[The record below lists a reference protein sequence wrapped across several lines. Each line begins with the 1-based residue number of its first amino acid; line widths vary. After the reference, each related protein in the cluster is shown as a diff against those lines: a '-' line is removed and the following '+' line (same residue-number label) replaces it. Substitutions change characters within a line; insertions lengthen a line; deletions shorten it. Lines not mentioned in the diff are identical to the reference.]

1 MMAKENYSDPN
12 GKLLNSI
19 TTFEVNGE
27 EVKLSG
33 NIIRDYLVSGNA
45 EVTDQEIIMFL
56 QLCKYQKLN
65 PFLNEAYL
73 VKFKNTKGP
82 DKPAQIIV
90 SKEAFM
96 KRAET
101 HEQYDGFEAGV
112 IVERGGEIIELE
124 GAVSLATDK
133 LLGGWAKV
141 FRKDR
146 NRPVS
151 VRISEKEF
159 NKRQSTWNTMP
170 LTMMRKTAVVNAMR
184 EAFPDN
190 LGAMYTE
197 EEQGALQN
205 TETSVQ
211 QEIKQNANAE
221 MLDISSQQ
229 NEVPNFKEVRE
240 PEHVEMPPKYDEQ
253 QSTPP
258 ARPY

>member
-1 MMAKENYSDPN
+1 MSNEIADKVVVY
-12 GKLLNSI
+12 
-19 TTFEVNGE
+19 EVNGE
-27 EVKLSG
+27 NVKLSPS
-33 NIIRDYLVSGNA
+33 IIRDYLVSGNA
-45 EVTDQEIIMFL
+45 EVSDQEVVMFL

-65 PFLNEAYL
+65 PFLKEAYL
-73 VKFKNTKGP
+73 VKFKGY
-82 DKPAQIIV
+82 PAQIIT

-112 IVERGGEIIELE
+112 IVERNGEIIELE
-124 GAVSLATDK
+124 GAVSLKDDK
-133 LLGGWAKV
+133 LLGGWARV

-146 NRPVS
+146 SRPVS

-159 NKRQSTWNTMP
+159 NKKQSTWTSMP

-197 EEQGALQN
+197 EEQNITQSKDVNIQEEIAENAN
-205 TETSVQ
+205 TEILDLPIQPATRHETPEVEDLNDIDELEP
-211 QEIKQNANAE
+211 QE
-221 MLDISSQQ
+221 
-229 NEVPNFKEVRE
+229 EVN
-240 PEHVEMPPKYDEQ
+240 
-253 QSTPP
+253 PP

>member
-1 MMAKENYSDPN
+1 MTNEVNNIPN
-12 GKLLNSI
+12 VNLLNKS
-19 TTFEVNGE
+19 TVFEVNGE

-33 NIIRDYLVSGNA
+33 NIIKQYLVSGDA
-45 EVTDQEIIMFL
+45 EVTDQEVIMFL

-73 VKFKNTKGP
+73 VKFTNKNGK

-101 HEQYDGFEAGV
+101 HEQYDGFEAGI
-112 IVERGGEIIELE
+112 IVERNGEVVEIE
-124 GAVSLATDK
+124 GAVSLDKDK

-146 NRPVS
+146 SRPVS

-159 NKRQSTWNTMP
+159 NKRQSTWNAMP

-197 EEQGALQN
+197 EEQGTTPSIERN
-205 TETSVQ
+205 VQ
-211 QEIKQNANAE
+211 EEISANANSEVLDMPTQKKE
-221 MLDISSQQ
+221 MPKFEEVKEP
-229 NEVPNFKEVRE
+229 NELE
-240 PEHVEMPPKYDEQ
+240 PEPADMPHEE
-253 QSTPP
+253 PP

>member
-1 MMAKENYSDPN
+1 MTNEVNN
-12 GKLLNSI
+12 IQNVNLLNKS
-19 TTFEVNGE
+19 TVFEVNGE

-33 NIIRDYLVSGNA
+33 NIIKQYLVSGDA
-45 EVTDQEIIMFL
+45 EVTDQEVIMFL

-73 VKFKNTKGP
+73 VKFTNKNGK

-101 HEQYDGFEAGV
+101 HEQYDGFEAGI
-112 IVERGGEIIELE
+112 IVERNGEVVEIE
-124 GAVSLATDK
+124 GAVSLDKDK

-146 NRPVS
+146 SRPVS

-159 NKRQSTWNTMP
+159 NKRQSTWNAMP

-197 EEQGALQN
+197 EEQGTTPSIERN
-205 TETSVQ
+205 VQ
-211 QEIKQNANAE
+211 EEISANANSEVLDMPTQKKE
-221 MLDISSQQ
+221 MPKFEEVKEP
-229 NEVPNFKEVRE
+229 NELE
-240 PEHVEMPPKYDEQ
+240 PEPADAPYEE
-253 QSTPP
+253 PP

>member
-1 MMAKENYSDPN
+1 MSNEIADKVVVY
-12 GKLLNSI
+12 
-19 TTFEVNGE
+19 EVNGE
-27 EVKLSG
+27 NVKLSPS
-33 NIIRDYLVSGNA
+33 IIRDYLVSGNT
-45 EVTDQEIIMFL
+45 EVSDQEVVMFL

-65 PFLNEAYL
+65 PFLKEAYL
-73 VKFKNTKGP
+73 VKFKGS
-82 DKPAQIIV
+82 PAQIIT

-112 IVERGGEIIELE
+112 IVERNGEIIELE
-124 GAVSLATDK
+124 GAVSLKDDE
-133 LLGGWAKV
+133 LLGGWARV

-146 NRPVS
+146 SRPIS

-159 NKRQSTWNTMP
+159 NKKQSTWNAMP

-197 EEQGALQN
+197 EEQNITQSKDVSIQEEIAENAN
-205 TETSVQ
+205 TEILDLPIQPTTQ
-211 QEIKQNANAE
+211 PETPDIEDLNDIDELEPQE
-221 MLDISSQQ
+221 
-229 NEVPNFKEVRE
+229 EVN
-240 PEHVEMPPKYDEQ
+240 
-253 QSTPP
+253 PP

>member
-1 MMAKENYSDPN
+1 MTNEVNN
-12 GKLLNSI
+12 IQNVNLLNKS
-19 TTFEVNGE
+19 TVFEVNGE

-33 NIIRDYLVSGNA
+33 NIIKQYLVSGDA
-45 EVTDQEIIMFL
+45 EVTDQEVIMFL

-73 VKFKNTKGP
+73 VKFTNKNGK

-101 HEQYDGFEAGV
+101 HEQYDGFEAGI
-112 IVERGGEIIELE
+112 IVERNGEVVEIE
-124 GAVSLATDK
+124 GAVSLDKDK

-146 NRPVS
+146 SRPVS

-159 NKRQSTWNTMP
+159 NKRQSTWNAMP

-197 EEQGALQN
+197 EEQGTTPSIERN
-205 TETSVQ
+205 VQ
-211 QEIKQNANAE
+211 EEISANANSE
-221 MLDISSQQ
+221 VLD
-229 NEVPNFKEVRE
+229 
-240 PEHVEMPPKYDEQ
+240 MPTQKKKCLNLKK
-253 QSTPP
+253 
-258 ARPY
+258 

>member
-1 MMAKENYSDPN
+1 MSNEIADKVVVY
-12 GKLLNSI
+12 
-19 TTFEVNGE
+19 EVNGE
-27 EVKLSG
+27 NVKLSPS
-33 NIIRDYLVSGNA
+33 IIRDYLVSGNA
-45 EVTDQEIIMFL
+45 EVSDQEVVMFL

-65 PFLNEAYL
+65 PFLKEAYL
-73 VKFKNTKGP
+73 VKFKGY
-82 DKPAQIIV
+82 PAQIIT

-112 IVERGGEIIELE
+112 IVERNGEIIELE
-124 GAVSLATDK
+124 GAVSLKDDK
-133 LLGGWAKV
+133 LLGGWARV

-146 NRPVS
+146 SRPVS

-159 NKRQSTWNTMP
+159 NKKQSTWTSMP

-197 EEQGALQN
+197 EEQNITQSKDVNIHEEIAENAN
-205 TETSVQ
+205 TEILDLPIQPTTRHETPEVEDLNDIDELEP
-211 QEIKQNANAE
+211 QE
-221 MLDISSQQ
+221 
-229 NEVPNFKEVRE
+229 EVN
-240 PEHVEMPPKYDEQ
+240 
-253 QSTPP
+253 PP

>member
-1 MMAKENYSDPN
+1 MTNEVNN
-12 GKLLNSI
+12 IQNVNLLNKS
-19 TTFEVNGE
+19 TVFEVNGE

-33 NIIRDYLVSGNA
+33 NIIKQYLVSGDA
-45 EVTDQEIIMFL
+45 EVTDQEVIMFL

-73 VKFKNTKGP
+73 VKFTNKNGK

-101 HEQYDGFEAGV
+101 HEQYDGFEAGI
-112 IVERGGEIIELE
+112 IVERNGEVVEIE
-124 GAVSLATDK
+124 GAVSLDKDK

-146 NRPVS
+146 SRPVS

-159 NKRQSTWNTMP
+159 NKRQSTWNAMP

-197 EEQGALQN
+197 EEQGTTPSIERN
-205 TETSVQ
+205 VQ
-211 QEIKQNANAE
+211 EEISANANSEVLDMPTQKKE
-221 MLDISSQQ
+221 MPKFEEVKEP
-229 NEVPNFKEVRE
+229 NELE
-240 PEHVEMPPKYDEQ
+240 PEPADMPHEE
-253 QSTPP
+253 PP

>member
-1 MMAKENYSDPN
+1 MSNEIADKVVVY
-12 GKLLNSI
+12 
-19 TTFEVNGE
+19 EVNGE
-27 EVKLSG
+27 NVKLSPS
-33 NIIRDYLVSGNA
+33 IIRDYLVSGNA
-45 EVTDQEIIMFL
+45 EVSDQEVVMFL

-65 PFLNEAYL
+65 PFLKEAYL
-73 VKFKNTKGP
+73 VKFKGY
-82 DKPAQIIV
+82 PAQIIT

-112 IVERGGEIIELE
+112 IVERNGEIIELE
-124 GAVSLATDK
+124 GAVSLKDDK
-133 LLGGWAKV
+133 LLGGWSRV

-146 NRPVS
+146 SRPVS

-159 NKRQSTWNTMP
+159 NKKQSTWTSMP

-197 EEQGALQN
+197 EEQNITQSKDVNIQEEIAENAN
-205 TETSVQ
+205 TEILDLPIQPATRHETPEVEDLNDIDELEP
-211 QEIKQNANAE
+211 QE
-221 MLDISSQQ
+221 
-229 NEVPNFKEVRE
+229 EVN
-240 PEHVEMPPKYDEQ
+240 
-253 QSTPP
+253 PP

>member
-1 MMAKENYSDPN
+1 MTNEVNNIAHVD
-12 GKLLNSI
+12 LLNKS
-19 TTFEVNGE
+19 TVFEVNGE

-33 NIIRDYLVSGNA
+33 NIIKKYLVSGEA
-45 EVTDQEIIMFL
+45 EVTDQEVIMFL

-101 HEQYDGFEAGV
+101 HEQYDGFEAGI
-112 IVERGGEIIELE
+112 IVERDGEVVEIE
-124 GAVSLATDK
+124 GAVSLDKDK

-146 NRPVS
+146 SRPVS

-159 NKRQSTWNTMP
+159 NKRQSTWNAMP

-197 EEQGALQN
+197 EEQQGSIQN
-205 TETSVQ
+205 NETSVQ
-211 QEIKQNANAE
+211 EEIRQNANTE
-221 MLDISSQQ
+221 ILDIQAQQ
-229 NEVPNFKEVRE
+229 NEVPDFKEVRE
-240 PEHVEMPPKYDEQ
+240 PVPVERSQVYDEQ
-253 QSTPP
+253 QSTQP

>member
-1 MMAKENYSDPN
+1 MTNEGNNIQNAN
-12 GKLLNSI
+12 LLNKS
-19 TTFEVNGE
+19 TVFEVNGE

-33 NIIRDYLVSGNA
+33 NIIKQYLVSGDA
-45 EVTDQEIIMFL
+45 EVTDQEVIMFL

-73 VKFKNTKGP
+73 VKFTNKNGK

-101 HEQYDGFEAGV
+101 HEQYDGFEAGI
-112 IVERGGEIIELE
+112 IVERNGEVVEIE
-124 GAVSLATDK
+124 GAVSLDKDK

-146 NRPVS
+146 SRPVS

-159 NKRQSTWNTMP
+159 NKRQSTWNAMP

-197 EEQGALQN
+197 EEQGTTPSIERN
-205 TETSVQ
+205 VQ
-211 QEIKQNANAE
+211 EEISANANSEVLDMPTQKKE
-221 MLDISSQQ
+221 MPKFEEVKEP
-229 NEVPNFKEVRE
+229 NELE
-240 PEHVEMPPKYDEQ
+240 PEPADMPHEE
-253 QSTPP
+253 PP